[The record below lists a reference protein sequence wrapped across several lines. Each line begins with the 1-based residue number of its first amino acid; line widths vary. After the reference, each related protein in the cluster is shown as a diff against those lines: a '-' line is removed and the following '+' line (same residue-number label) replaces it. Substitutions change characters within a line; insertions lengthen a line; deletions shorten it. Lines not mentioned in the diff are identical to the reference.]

1 MREKGTT
8 IVFTERE
15 IMAMVHAIV
24 KAAAYEF
31 DLWHYIENKKPEEID
46 KFVDTMTANIRAFE
60 GMYAQMIN
68 KLCQER
74 ARHQGGIYRDM
85 TYSTRQSAVLNV
97 HQHAEEAIKNMNE
110 AARSIK
116 GYSQVTRKLE
126 NPATAGL

>member
-8 IVFTERE
+8 IVFTNWE
-15 IMAMVHAIV
+15 IMVMVHTIV

-46 KFVDTMTANIRAFE
+46 KFVDTMTANIRTYE
-60 GMYAQMIN
+60 EMYTQMIN
-68 KLCQER
+68 KLCREQ
-74 ARHQGGIYRDM
+74 ARHQGGIYRAM
-85 TYSTRQSAVLNV
+85 TYSLRRDSAGLVRRA
-97 HQHAEEAIKNMNE
+97 AEEAIAGMNE

-116 GYSQVTRKLE
+116 RYSQATRKLE